1 MSGIRSMITS
11 FSLSIQLGSVHMGVV
26 HLVRRSQLFHKKR
39 RMRKHQARSTIATF
53 FVLGPERQAWKTK
66 HRSANRPLKRITENA
81 KKRNTVFFPFIRLAQ
96 IFFLKTPKYL
106 ILVGL

>member
-1 MSGIRSMITS
+1 
-11 FSLSIQLGSVHMGVV
+11 MGVV

-96 IFFLKTPKYL
+96 IFFF
-106 ILVGL
+106 